1 MGAWGCVDGA
11 PSSIGQ
17 LPLLMKE
24 GKQRKLLPLKINR
37 LKNGFHPEK
46 THPATLLTSRAFRI
60 SS

>member
-24 GKQRKLLPLKINR
+24 GKQRKLLPLKIYD
-37 LKNGFHPEK
+37 LKNGFHPAK
-46 THPATLLTSRAFRI
+46 PTPLHY
-60 SS
+60 